1 MGLVQTNAKRMLA
14 YSSVSHA
21 GYFRFNSSRANSLSV
36 YNLAFYLFAYSLA
49 TVGVFMTLIW
59 VEN

>member
-1 MGLVQTNAKRMLA
+1 MLRECWLIHLF
-14 YSSVSHA
+14 HA
-21 GYFRFNSSRANSLSV
+21 GYLGLIFFGANSLSV

-59 VEN
+59 VEKN